1 MSWRRWPKQERVGE
15 REHRAVAKLRK
26 LEKKGEALRPIVIEG
41 RGIAQ
46 TFWGRAW
53 CQNLERY
60 SDFSNR
66 LPRGRSYVRHR
77 AVLDLKIAAGEVT
90 ALTQG
95 SRLYRQTIAVKELPP
110 WRWRDFVG
118 QCVGEFGSMLE
129 LLRGRLS
136 REVMLR
142 VTDPESGLFPSPGE
156 LSLSCSCPDWAQMCK
171 HVAAVLYGV
180 GARLDEE
187 PELLFLLRGVDAT
200 ELVSSATVHALDA
213 DDEAGESALEGDLGD
228 IFGIELDSFDEVPAP
243 AQVAKPPR
251 RKATKRKAASTATK
265 KTATK
270 KTPTKKAKKAA
281 TKKTATKKTPTKKAT
296 KKTPTKKTPTRRTAT
311 TPQHARKRSA
321 PRGEQTVLRG
331 ELLDRGVPSS
341 TIQSWLR
348 NDVLTRTVTPGV
360 YRLTR
365 VARERL
371 DGYSA

>member
-1 MSWRRWPKQERVGE
+1 M
-15 REHRAVAKLRK
+15 
-26 LEKKGEALRPIVIEG
+26 
-41 RGIAQ
+41 
-46 TFWGRAW
+46 
-53 CQNLERY
+53 
-60 SDFSNR
+60 
-66 LPRGRSYVRHR
+66 
-77 AVLDLKIAAGEVT
+77 
-90 ALTQG
+90 
-95 SRLYRQTIAVKELPP
+95 
-110 WRWRDFVG
+110 
-118 QCVGEFGSMLE
+118 
-129 LLRGRLS
+129 
-136 REVMLR
+136 
-142 VTDPESGLFPSPGE
+142 
-156 LSLSCSCPDWAQMCK
+156 
-171 HVAAVLYGV
+171 
-180 GARLDEE
+180 
-187 PELLFLLRGVDAT
+187 LRGVDAT

-296 KKTPTKKTPTRRTAT
+296 KKTPTKKATKKTPTKKTPTRRTAT
-311 TPQHARKRSA
+311 TPQHARNRSA